1 MRTLLATITAAL
13 LLFPAA
19 ASAATTASATTTTGE
34 TLTVSIGYPGDGGV
48 EYGRTT
54 AFIQGAATLRGGSGP
69 TTSVARIAVGFGDAY
84 GAPGSIYVGDAHREY
99 EGWSSDGQIAYEGT
113 RKLYITAIADDGTTA
128 TANVTLTLEPK
139 KRTKLAA
146 FGALYDWHF
155 PSGTQPAL
163 RANLKYDDSIGF
175 GSWTPVNGGHV
186 VFYVGTESVCD
197 VITSKWGDAV
207 CTDPLALFK
216 AVEAGGYEARYTGNA
231 STLPSSD
238 SAGLI
243 EQKP

>member
-13 LLFPAA
+13 LCFPAS
-19 ASAATTASATTTTGE
+19 ASAATTASATTTTGQ
-34 TLTVSIGYPGDGGV
+34 TLTVSIGYPGDGDI

-54 AFIQGAATLRGGSGP
+54 AFIQGAATLGGGSGP

-84 GAPGSIYVGDAHREY
+84 EVPGSTYVGDADREY
-99 EGWSSDGQIAYEGT
+99 EHWSTDGQIAYEGT
-113 RKLYITAIADDGTTA
+113 RKLYITAIAEDGTRA

-139 KRTKLAA
+139 LRTKLVA

-155 PSGTQPAL
+155 PNSTQPAL
-163 RANLKYDDSIGF
+163 RANLKYDSSIGY
-175 GSWTPVNGGHV
+175 GAWMPVNAGHV
-186 VFYVGTESVCD
+186 IFYVGTESICD

-207 CTDPLALFK
+207 CSDPQALSR
-216 AVEAGGYEARYTGNA
+216 AVAAGGYEARYTGDA